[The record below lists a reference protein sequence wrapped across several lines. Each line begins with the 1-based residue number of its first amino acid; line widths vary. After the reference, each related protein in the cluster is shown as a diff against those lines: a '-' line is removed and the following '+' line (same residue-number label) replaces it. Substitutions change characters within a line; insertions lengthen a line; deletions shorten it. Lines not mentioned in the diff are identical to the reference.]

1 MASFI
6 AMLTTFSRKF
16 ALHFYNQFNVS
27 HSLYSDSGFKAK
39 VRLMHHPTRLLIYG
53 FAIVILLMI
62 ALAFIAFHSSSV
74 GNRDVNFQVAR
85 QLEKINLVN
94 ELSAIIQSRT
104 RFMQS
109 MLLHD
114 EQFIEDESWPS
125 FNRLRGA
132 YKETRDRLVPMLA
145 PREREIMEA
154 IDRLDRDINDLNRQV
169 SVLFLNGSRDEAS
182 KILLQEVLP
191 KTAPLLSHLSELT
204 QAQRMDVQKALLLSS
219 SDAEASRTQIAIFSV
234 FAVLV
239 SLAVTCI
246 AIWYGRKLSG
256 QLQDMNNYLEQKIY
270 ERTES
275 LLDTQKEL
283 LEDNN
288 ELTRMALTDSL
299 TGLSNRTHMNQ
310 ILHKEYS
317 RFERHNQRFGI
328 IMLDIDHFKNVNDNF
343 GHDTGDVVLKK
354 LAMIFENAI
363 RASDFIAR
371 WGGEEF
377 LICCTTI
384 EEDDLLPIA
393 ETIRQ
398 LVASTDF
405 EKFGQITASLGCAAI
420 VKGETIGELI
430 KRADIALYE
439 AKNNGRNMTV
449 VSEFTDLSLPDK
461 A

>member
-1 MASFI
+1 M
-6 AMLTTFSRKF
+6 
-16 ALHFYNQFNVS
+16 Y
-27 HSLYSDSGFKAK
+27 
-39 VRLMHHPTRLLIYG
+39 HPTRILSYG
-53 FAIVILLMI
+53 FAIIILLMVT
-62 ALAFIAFHSSSV
+62 LAFIAFYSTSDS
-74 GNRDVNFQVAR
+74 NRAVNLQVSR
-85 QLEKINLVN
+85 QLEKINLIN
-94 ELSAIIQSRT
+94 ELSTIIHSRT

-114 EQFIEDESWPS
+114 EEFIEEESWPN
-125 FNRLRGA
+125 FNRLSGA
-132 YKETRDRLVPMLA
+132 YSQTRERLVPLLA
-145 PREREIMEA
+145 PREREIMQA
-154 IDRLDRDINDLNRQV
+154 IDRLDGDISDLNRQV

-204 QAQRMDVQKALLLSS
+204 QSQRMDVQKALLLASS
-219 SDAEASRTQIAIFSV
+219 EAEQSQTQIAIFAL

-256 QLQDMNNYLEQKIY
+256 QLQEMNSYLEQKIY

-275 LLDTQKEL
+275 LLDTQSQL
-283 LEDNN
+283 LEDNS

-328 IMLDIDHFKNVNDNF
+328 IMIDIDHFKNVNDSF
-343 GHDTGDVVLKK
+343 GHDVGDKVLKK
-354 LAMIFENAI
+354 LTKIFAAAI
-363 RASDFIAR
+363 RTSDSVAR

-384 EEDDLLPIA
+384 EEEDLLPIA
-393 ETIRQ
+393 ETIRK
-398 LVASTDF
+398 LVANTDF
-405 EKFGQITASLGCAAI
+405 DRAKKMTASMGCAAI
-420 VKGETIGELI
+420 VKGESIGELI
-430 KRADIALYE
+430 KRSDIALYE
-439 AKNNGRNMTV
+439 AKHAGRNQTV
-449 VSEFTDLSLPDK
+449 VSEFTDISLF
-461 A
+461 

>member
-1 MASFI
+1 
-6 AMLTTFSRKF
+6 
-16 ALHFYNQFNVS
+16 
-27 HSLYSDSGFKAK
+27 
-39 VRLMHHPTRLLIYG
+39 MHHPTRLLIYG
-53 FAIVILLMI
+53 FAIVILMMI
-62 ALAFIAFHSSSV
+62 TLAFLAFHSSSID
-74 GNRDVNFQVAR
+74 NRDVNVEVAR
-85 QLEKINLVN
+85 QLQKIDLIN
-94 ELSAIIQSRT
+94 ELSTIIQSRT

-125 FNRLRGA
+125 FNRLSGA
-132 YKETRDRLVPMLA
+132 YKETRDRLIPMLA
-145 PREREIMEA
+145 PREREIMQA
-154 IDRLDRDINDLNRQV
+154 IDRLDSDINDLNRQV

-182 KILLQEVLP
+182 KILLQEVMP

-219 SDAEASRTQIAIFSV
+219 SEAEESRTQIAIFSV
-234 FAVLV
+234 FAVLI
-239 SLAVTCI
+239 SLTVTTI

-283 LEDNN
+283 LQDKQGLLQDNN
-288 ELTRMALTDSL
+288 ELTRLALTDSL

-328 IMLDIDHFKNVNDNF
+328 IMLDIDHFKRVNDNY
-343 GHDTGDVVLKK
+343 GHDTGDLVLKQ
-354 LAMIFENAI
+354 LASIFENAI
-363 RASDFIAR
+363 RTSDFIAR

-384 EEDDLLPIA
+384 EEYDLLPIA

-398 LVASTDF
+398 LVGSTEF
-405 EKFGQITASLGCAAI
+405 ETVGQITASLGCAAI

-439 AKNNGRNMTV
+439 AKNNGRNQTV
-449 VSEFTDLSLPDK
+449 VSEFTDLSIPDPD
-461 A
+461 

>member
-1 MASFI
+1 M
-6 AMLTTFSRKF
+6 
-16 ALHFYNQFNVS
+16 
-27 HSLYSDSGFKAK
+27 
-39 VRLMHHPTRLLIYG
+39 
-53 FAIVILLMI
+53 MI
-62 ALAFIAFHSSSV
+62 SLAFIAFYSHTSGS
-74 GNRDVNFQVAR
+74 RDVNFEITR
-85 QLEKINLVN
+85 QLEKINLIN
-94 ELSAIIQSRT
+94 ELSTIIQSRT

-125 FNRLRGA
+125 FNRLGGA
-132 YKETRDRLVPMLA
+132 YKETRERLVPMLA
-145 PREREIMEA
+145 PREREIMQA

-204 QAQRMDVQKALLLSS
+204 QAQRMDVQKVLLISS
-219 SDAEASRTQIAIFSV
+219 SDAEDSRRLILVFSV
-234 FAVLV
+234 IAVLV
-239 SLAVTCI
+239 SLGVISI
-246 AIWYGRKLSG
+246 AAWYGHKLSG

-275 LLDTQKEL
+275 LLEEKNEL
-283 LEDNN
+283 IEDKN

-299 TGLSNRTHMNQ
+299 TGLSNRTSMNQ

-328 IMLDIDHFKNVNDNF
+328 IMLDIDRFKNVNDNF
-343 GHDTGDVVLKK
+343 GHDTGDLVLKK
-354 LAMIFENAI
+354 LALIFESAI
-363 RASDFIAR
+363 RTSDFVAR

-398 LVASTDF
+398 LVANSDF
-405 EKFGQITASLGCAAI
+405 DISVKITASLGCAAI
-420 VKGETIGELI
+420 VKGETIGEL
-430 KRADIALYE
+430 L
-439 AKNNGRNMTV
+439 
-449 VSEFTDLSLPDK
+449 
-461 A
+461 